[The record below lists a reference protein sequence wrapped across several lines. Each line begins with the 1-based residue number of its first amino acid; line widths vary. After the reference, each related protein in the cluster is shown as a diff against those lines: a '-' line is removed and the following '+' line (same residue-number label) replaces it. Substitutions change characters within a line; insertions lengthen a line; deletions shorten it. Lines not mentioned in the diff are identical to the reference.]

1 MAHLGLIGR
10 GDDVAQDLLK
20 GRVDRIE
27 LADPRLPEHLHA
39 DGELRHDGQLLG
51 KLQRRDRDA
60 FGGRFGADLVVGGA
74 ARGINPKMASTA
86 DRHIVGAALLGFWAA
101 DLWLSWS
108 RG

>member
-1 MAHLGLIGR
+1 M
-10 GDDVAQDLLK
+10 
-20 GRVDRIE
+20 DRIE

-74 ARGINPKMASTA
+74 TRESVPKWQVLRTATSWVLRCWAS
-86 DRHIVGAALLGFWAA
+86 GLLTSG
-101 DLWLSWS
+101 
-108 RG
+108 